1 MEKTG
6 KESGKM
12 ESKEKMEQIFDAM
25 ADMTLEMISESRE
38 RLLYL
43 EQDQL
48 EMVRTTQSLY
58 ETINHANQSS
68 IDTGKISTKR
78 RDVEKEVGINPLK
91 C

>member
-1 MEKTG
+1 
-6 KESGKM
+6 M
-12 ESKEKMEQIFDAM
+12 ESKEKMEQIFNAM
-25 ADMTLEMISESRE
+25 ADMTLDMINESKE
-38 RLLYL
+38 NFLYL
-43 EQDQL
+43 EKEEL